1 MKKKTFNVWS
11 VLYPIVFYYLISA
24 MTFFGMTILFGE
36 ADNIYMLKQL
46 VSSGSTIPF
55 LWSLKKQ
62 DAYAEEIVF
71 GKVKKWTIGQTLSIG
86 AMVFVAM
93 ATFGIALNN
102 FIAMTP
108 LVQMSTG
115 FQNANKSF
123 FGGEV
128 LLTILAS
135 CVVVPVAEELLF
147 RSVVLK
153 RCSALAGERLGI
165 VFSALLF
172 GVIHVN
178 IVQFLYATILG
189 IFLAIFASKTKRV
202 WVAVV
207 GHASANLM
215 AILRSETGIF
225 SYAYKAD
232 WAGIVFSLCMVVIG
246 GVATNLC
253 LEQCERLR
261 DS

>member
-1 MKKKTFNVWS
+1 MKKKTTNIWS
-11 VLYPIVFYYLISA
+11 VLYPIVLYYLISSMA
-24 MTFFGMTILFGE
+24 FFGMTLILGE
-36 ADNIYMLKQL
+36 TEEIYMLKQL

-55 LWSLKKQ
+55 LLSLKKQ
-62 DAYAEEIVF
+62 DAYTEEIVF
-71 GKVKKWTIGQTLSIG
+71 GKVKKWSLRQAVSIG
-86 AMVFVAM
+86 TMVFIAM

-108 LVQMSTG
+108 LVQISTG

-135 CVVVPVAEELLF
+135 CVVVPIAEELLF

-153 RCSALAGERLGI
+153 RCSVMIGERLGI

-189 IFLAIFASKTKRV
+189 LLLAVFACKTKRV
-202 WVAVV
+202 WVVV
-207 GHASANLM
+207 LGHAAANLM
-215 AILRSETGIF
+215 AILRTETGLF
-225 SYAYKAD
+225 NYAYKAD

-246 GVATNLC
+246 TVATQLC
-253 LEQCERLR
+253 QERCKDLEL
-261 DS
+261 

>member
-1 MKKKTFNVWS
+1 MKKKTTNIWA
-11 VLYPIVFYYLISA
+11 VLYPIVLYYLISSMA
-24 MTFFGMTILFGE
+24 FFGMTLIFGE
-36 ADNIYMLKQL
+36 VDEIYMLKQL

-55 LWSLKKQ
+55 LLSLKKQ

-71 GKVKKWTIGQTLSIG
+71 GKIRKWSVRQAVSIG
-86 AMVFVAM
+86 TMVFVAM
-93 ATFGIALNN
+93 AAFGIALNN

-115 FQNANKSF
+115 FQNVNKAF

-135 CVVVPVAEELLF
+135 CVVVPIAEELLF

-153 RCSALAGERLGI
+153 RCSTMVGERLGI

-178 IVQFLYATILG
+178 IVQFLYATVLG
-189 IFLAIFASKTKRV
+189 LLLAIFVCKTKRV
-202 WVAVV
+202 WVAVL
-207 GHASANLM
+207 GHAAANLM
-215 AILRSETGIF
+215 AILRAETGIF
-225 SYAYKAD
+225 SYAYEAD
-232 WAGIVFSLCMVVIG
+232 WAGIIFSLCMVVIG
-246 GVATNLC
+246 AVATELC
-253 LEQCERLR
+253 LERCKSIEV
-261 DS
+261 

>member
-1 MKKKTFNVWS
+1 MKKKTINIWS

-24 MTFFGMTILFGE
+24 MVFFGMTLIFGE
-36 ADNIYMLKQL
+36 AENIYMLKQL

-55 LWSLKKQ
+55 LLSLKKQ

-71 GKVKKWTIGQTLSIG
+71 GKNKKWSLGQSVTIG

-93 ATFGIALNN
+93 ACFGIALNN

-108 LVQMSTG
+108 LVQISTG
-115 FQNANKSF
+115 FQSANKAF

-153 RCSALAGERLGI
+153 RCSEMVGERWGI

-178 IVQFLYATILG
+178 LVQFLYATILG
-189 IFLAIFASKTKRV
+189 LLLAVFVCKTKRV
-202 WVAVV
+202 WVAVI
-207 GHASANLM
+207 GHAAANLM
-215 AILRSETGIF
+215 AILRAETGIF
-225 SYAYKAD
+225 NYAYEAD

-246 GVATNLC
+246 SVATELC
-253 LEQCERLR
+253 LERCKISET
-261 DS
+261 